1 MVHVAN
7 CKHICK
13 SNSTISINY
22 LTLAGETYGCTCA
35 TEDKRELLHLADS
48 FNEAV
53 GYNVGSLILAIFLVG
68 ILISGTIIITSSKHS

>member
-53 GYNVGSLILAIFLVG
+53 GYLILAIFLVG
-68 ILISGTIIITSSKHS
+68 IMINGTIIIISSKRS